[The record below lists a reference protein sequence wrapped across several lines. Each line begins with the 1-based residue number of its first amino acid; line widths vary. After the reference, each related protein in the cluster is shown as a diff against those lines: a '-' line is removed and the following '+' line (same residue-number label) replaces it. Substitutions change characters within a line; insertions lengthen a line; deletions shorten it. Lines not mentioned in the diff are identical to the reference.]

1 MSAPP
6 WEQWNLDAKFLEELS
21 RWEDNNPQS
30 RVDKVLDKLCSAI
43 ERGKEFFG
51 LIPDGRFP
59 ARGLVMALANL
70 VLLGKEI
77 TSADRE
83 IFLFT
88 NEVVQWN
95 KRIQQEFAAD
105 KKKWIGRSSTRQTWK
120 NLQEMRDIID
130 DICRW
135 AAICL
140 SDSNRPFWEKLKTS
154 KAIETFKNRMT
165 EARKVFHDLETVKQ
179 SQAMDNILDSLRI
192 MHKDQKEIFHI
203 ICHMISE
210 QRCQQN
216 EILARM
222 DGTKVVRE
230 HRPWIVQAKPTTH
243 VLTTWSRGKQRA
255 SQAEAWWASQAEAWW
270 ESSGQLTRGRGR
282 GQLNERQ
289 RQRATNEKQ
298 RQKATNKRQR
308 QRATNK
314 RQR

>member
-1 MSAPP
+1 MSASP
-6 WEQWNLDAKFLEELS
+6 WEQWNLDARFLEELS
-21 RWEDNNPQS
+21 RWEDNHPQS

-88 NEVVQWN
+88 NEVVQWIE
-95 KRIQQEFAAD
+95 RIQQEFAAD

-120 NLQEMRDIID
+120 NLQEMR
-130 DICRW
+130 
-135 AAICL
+135 
-140 SDSNRPFWEKLKTS
+140 NRPFWEKLKTS

-179 SQAMDNILDSLRI
+179 SQAIDNILDSLRI
-192 MHKDQKEIFHI
+192 MNKDQKELFHI
-203 ICHMISE
+203 IRHMKSE
-210 QRCQQN
+210 QRRRQN

-222 DGTKVVRE
+222 DETKVVRE
-230 HRPWIVQAKPTTH
+230 HRPWIVQAKPTIH

-255 SQAEAWWASQAEAWW
+255 SQAEACWASQAEAWW

-289 RQRATNEKQ
+289 RQRATNERQ